1 MAESAVRIVVGS
13 VGNLAVQETKFLCGV
28 TREVTFLKDELLR
41 LQAYLKDADRK
52 RRSGN
57 ARVDVLV
64 SQIRNAAYEAQNV
77 IEAADYME
85 KRNRLKMGFMG
96 AISRYA
102 RLPCDLATL
111 HKTGV
116 QIRHVRRK
124 LSEIFASAEKLNID
138 LDHTVLTEVEFPQDY
153 GPMYQNFEDDVVMV
167 GFEDDHKQI
176 VDKLVESN
184 KMLSVVSIVAMGGVG
199 KTTLA
204 RKVCTSSRVKRHFDT
219 IAWVTVS
226 QKFKGFDLLKD
237 IMKQIMNI
245 IANMPHLVEV
255 ELYKLSALHKF
266 PEIHHFA
273 QSIRS
278 FNLTAYAIEQ
288 DPMPVLEKL
297 QSLVVLK
304 LEGYKGQSMSCSTE
318 GFPCM

>member
-57 ARVDVLV
+57 ARVDVL
-64 SQIRNAAYEAQNV
+64 
-77 IEAADYME
+77 
-85 KRNRLKMGFMG
+85 
-96 AISRYA
+96 
-102 RLPCDLATL
+102 
-111 HKTGV
+111 
-116 QIRHVRRK
+116 
-124 LSEIFASAEKLNID
+124 
-138 LDHTVLTEVEFPQDY
+138 VEFPQDY

-237 IMKQIMNI
+237 IMKQITGSIYESIEENKEYEVGKRI
-245 IANMPHLVEV
+245 HDFLFRKRYLIVLDDVWEADTWEQINRTSKVFPDVANGSRVVLTTRKIDVANHVEMPTHV
-255 ELYKLSALHKF
+255 H
-266 PEIHHFA
+266 
-273 QSIRS
+273 
-278 FNLTAYAIEQ
+278 
-288 DPMPVLEKL
+288 VLEHLDEEKSWELFRRKALPSYRMSNTLDVDEFEKL
-297 QSLVVLK
+297 GRKIARKCDGLPLALAVLGGLFIK
-304 LEGYKGQSMSCSTE
+304 ESEYTSMV
-318 GFPCM
+318 